1 MQNLLSIKNLHNY
14 ALDGAN
20 LTIAQNK
27 ISFLI
32 GLNGAGKTTIIKSI
46 LSLTHCYDG
55 EINIDGVSHK
65 NSNSR
70 QNIAYLPEKFHP
82 SPYLKAIEFLK
93 FHCSLSN
100 SKFDLEETLQ
110 TFDEFEFDRDCLY
123 QKISSFSKG
132 MVQKVG
138 LIAVFLSKKKLL
150 ILDEPMSGLD
160 VKARKILKNKM
171 LKYRKENGAILF
183 TSHLLADIDDICDN
197 IAILNQGKILY
208 QGDVNSLKQKHNSNI
223 EDAFLTEI
231 NTESKPL

>member
-1 MQNLLSIKNLHNY
+1 MQDLLSIKNIHNY
-14 ALDGAN
+14 TLNGAN

-46 LSLTHCYDG
+46 LSLIHCLVG
-55 EINIDGVSHK
+55 EITIDGISHK
-65 NSNSR
+65 ESKSR

-93 FHCSLSN
+93 FHASLSN
-100 SKFDLEETLQ
+100 AEFDLEETLK

-123 QKISSFSKG
+123 SKISSFSKG
-132 MVQKVG
+132 MVQKLG

-150 ILDEPMSGLD
+150 ILDEPMNGLD

-171 LKYRKENGAILF
+171 LKYRNENGAIFF
-183 TSHLLADIDDICDN
+183 TSHLLADIDDICDD
-197 IAILNQGKILY
+197 IAILNQGKIIY
-208 QGDVNSLKQKHNSNI
+208 QGDVESLKRKHNSSI
-223 EDAFLTEI
+223 EDAFLAEI
-231 NTESKPL
+231 N